1 MSIAVPLVNL
11 ILANT
16 MARAHYMITEQT
28 ARAQPAGQAPTAA
41 LMLMNAA
48 LLLVEI

>member
-1 MSIAVPLVNL
+1 
-11 ILANT
+11 
-16 MARAHYMITEQT
+16 MARAHYMVTEQT

-41 LMLMNAA
+41 LMSMNAA